1 MLYDAKEI
9 INLYK
14 DSYGYVSDIESVI
27 TFLKNE
33 KSISI
38 QDRNEILLEILRW
51 NLSVDKENKEKL
63 KEVESKDFSI
73 ETFELPQTESNSDKK
88 VDSSII
94 DVSSYIHSLKE
105 CDDDDFLTELLPSIY
120 DTNYDSIIG
129 SILLYFFR
137 EISIA
142 NELLSVEENDE
153 DQKYLK
159 QVIKRNKEI
168 INIIKKYN
176 LEEENTIVESDN
188 NGVKNRLIFL
198 SKGNSSLYIDD
209 DIDDIAIE
217 DDVLPIINDILTGNN
232 TREKRFNNDNDLKGI
247 SAIRRRD
254 SRIIFVRLEND
265 TILILG
271 ILVKRFQN
279 PQTYRDMLKARTKSY
294 KLQKE
299 ELKDKIHDQSFIDEN
314 KSIQDRIIEKLKIKR
329 KYLSRED

>member
-14 DSYGYVSDIESVI
+14 DAYGYVSDIETVRN
-27 TFLKNE
+27 FLKNE
-33 KSISI
+33 QSISI
-38 QDRNEILLEILRW
+38 HDRNEILFEILKW
-51 NLSVDKENKEKL
+51 NLVVDKENKEKL
-63 KEVESKDFSI
+63 KEVESKEFSSDTTSI
-73 ETFELPQTESNSDKK
+73 PQTNSILNKH

-94 DVSSYIHSLKE
+94 DVSSYIHSIKE

-142 NELLSVEENDE
+142 NELLSYEENDE

-176 LEEENTIVESDN
+176 LEEEKEVVLDNTND
-188 NGVKNRLIFL
+188 VKNRLIFL
-198 SKGNSSLYIDD
+198 SKSNLSLYIDD
-209 DIDDIAIE
+209 DIDNIAIE
-217 DDVLPIINDILTGNN
+217 DDVLPIIDDILSGNN
-232 TREKRFNNDNDLKGI
+232 TREKRFVNDDELKGI

-254 SRIIFVRLEND
+254 SRIIFARLDSE

-279 PQTYRDMLKARTKSY
+279 PQTYRDMLKARTKCY

-314 KSIQDRIIEKLKIKR
+314 KSIQDRIIEKLKVKR
-329 KYLSRED
+329 KYLSKED

>member
-14 DSYGYVSDIESVI
+14 DSYGYVSDIETVRN
-27 TFLKNE
+27 FLKNE
-33 KSISI
+33 QSISI
-38 QDRNEILLEILRW
+38 HDRNEILFEILKW
-51 NLSVDKENKEKL
+51 NLVVDKENKEKL
-63 KEVESKDFSI
+63 KEVESKEFSSDTTSI
-73 ETFELPQTESNSDKK
+73 PQTNSILNKH

-94 DVSSYIHSLKE
+94 DVSSYIHSIKE

-142 NELLSVEENDE
+142 NELLSYEENDE

-176 LEEENTIVESDN
+176 LEEEKEVVLDNTND
-188 NGVKNRLIFL
+188 VKNRLIFL
-198 SKGNSSLYIDD
+198 SKSNLSLYIDD
-209 DIDDIAIE
+209 DIDNIAIE
-217 DDVLPIINDILTGNN
+217 DDVLPIIDDILSGNN
-232 TREKRFNNDNDLKGI
+232 TREKRFVNDDELKGI

-254 SRIIFVRLEND
+254 SRIIFARLDSE

-279 PQTYRDMLKARTKSY
+279 PQTYRDMLKARTKCY

-314 KSIQDRIIEKLKIKR
+314 KSIQDRIIEKLKVKR
-329 KYLSRED
+329 KYLSKED

>member
-14 DSYGYVSDIESVI
+14 DSYGYVSDIETVRN
-27 TFLKNE
+27 FLKNE
-33 KSISI
+33 QSISI
-38 QDRNEILLEILRW
+38 HDRNEILFEILKW
-51 NLSVDKENKEKL
+51 NLVVDKENKEKL
-63 KEVESKDFSI
+63 KEVESKEFSSDTTSI
-73 ETFELPQTESNSDKK
+73 PQTNSILNKH

-94 DVSSYIHSLKE
+94 DVSSYIHSIKE

-142 NELLSVEENDE
+142 NELLSYEENDE

-176 LEEENTIVESDN
+176 LEEEKEVVLDNTND
-188 NGVKNRLIFL
+188 VKNRLIFL
-198 SKGNSSLYIDD
+198 SKSNLSLYIDD
-209 DIDDIAIE
+209 DIDNIAIE
-217 DDVLPIINDILTGNN
+217 DDVLPIIDDILSGNN
-232 TREKRFNNDNDLKGI
+232 TREKRFVNDDELKGI

-254 SRIIFVRLEND
+254 SRIIFARLDSE

-279 PQTYRDMLKARTKSY
+279 PQTYRDMLKTRTKCY

-314 KSIQDRIIEKLKIKR
+314 KSIQDRIIEKLKVKR
-329 KYLSRED
+329 KYLSKED